1 MDEEALTWGAL
12 QRDLEGHQP
21 TPDQPVE
28 IYDTAGNRQRLVGT
42 YVEDG
47 ILCLDI
53 ERAES

>member
-12 QRDLEGHQP
+12 QRNLEGHQP

-53 ERAES
+53 EEV